1 MRRLS
6 SLVIFLTL
14 AYTVLAQ
21 SFTPFYAGELEPN
34 IPPRRFFYQH
44 TMEIYG
50 IADYTLLLHAKDNA
64 TFSGGVGLQYA
75 YFFHQC
81 VGIGV
86 GVQYM
91 PYRNI
96 YSSNGLTMRQT
107 FTENVDPLY
116 PNETFERVTRYDFR
130 EQSILHSVETPISI
144 YFVTP
149 DWHRVQF
156 RSALSFV
163 LGWNV
168 AEQYNLNG
176 TYTKSIYYPNAF
188 VNIDDLSDGSL
199 GSFPLGYNGDAD
211 SGRMTRLGRNCL
223 LGNHYSLAAEIGMGI
238 RLTSK
243 TWLDLSAWATY
254 GLTDT
259 RKQQNDLDY
268 ENFQTIFTTNQ
279 IAAIHNAA
287 VGIKLGLRFSLGRQ
301 RPAYELLWKKK
312 RLFGFDQQVQTNIS
326 TRQSLPSGAEVFSDG
341 TGQEEQSSLVTEL
354 HLTGTYV
361 DDGTSLS
368 IEIPTIAARVQH
380 ARIASDIIIMFELG
394 QTEPT
399 ATSKLLL
406 RMLADALHQNMPKQL
421 LVRGHTCNL
430 GKARTNLVLG
440 QKRADRVKELLA
452 EYGIP
457 AEIIVTS
464 SAGQSEPKV
473 PNTSEANRAL
483 NRRITMTYIY

>member
-1 MRRLS
+1 MKRLS
-6 SLVIFLTL
+6 SFVLFLIL
-14 AYTVLAQ
+14 AYSVLAQ
-21 SFTPFYAGELEPN
+21 PFTPFYAGELEPN

-44 TMEIYG
+44 TLEVYG

-64 TFSGGVGLQYA
+64 TFSGGVGLQYV

-81 VGIGV
+81 VGVGA

-96 YSSNGLTMRQT
+96 YSCNGLTIRQT

-116 PNETFERVTRYDFR
+116 PNETFERVTQYDFN

-144 YFVTP
+144 FFVSP

-156 RSALSFV
+156 RFALSFV

-168 AEQYNLNG
+168 AEQYRLNG
-176 TYTKSIYYPNAF
+176 TYTKSIYYPNAY
-188 VNIDDLSDGSL
+188 VNIDELNDGSL
-199 GSFPLGYNGDAD
+199 GAFPLGYSGTAD
-211 SGRMTRLGRNCL
+211 TNRLTRIGRNGL
-223 LGNHYSLAAEIGMGI
+223 LGNHYSLSAELGLGI
-238 RLTSK
+238 RLYSK

-259 RKQQNDLDY
+259 RKHQNDLNY
-268 ENFQTIFTTNQ
+268 ENFQTIFATNQ
-279 IAAIHNAA
+279 IAAVHNAA
-287 VGIKLGLRFSLGRQ
+287 VGVKLGIRFSLGRQ
-301 RPAYELLWKKK
+301 RPAYELLWEKNQ
-312 RLFGFDQQVQTNIS
+312 LLGFDQQVQTNIS
-326 TRQSLPSGAEVFSDG
+326 THQSLPSGTEVFSDG
-341 TGQEEQSSLVTEL
+341 MGQKSQSSLVTEL
-354 HLTGTYV
+354 QLTGTYV

-394 QTEPT
+394 QAEPT

-440 QKRADRVKELLA
+440 QKRADRVKALLA

-457 AEIIVTS
+457 ADIIVTS

-473 PNTSEANRAL
+473 PNTSEANRVQ

>member
-1 MRRLS
+1 MKRFSVFIL
-6 SLVIFLTL
+6 FLALT
-14 AYTVLAQ
+14 YSVFAQ
-21 SFTPFYAGELEPN
+21 IFTPFYAGELEPN

-44 TMEIYG
+44 TLEVYG

-64 TFSGGVGLQYA
+64 TFSGGLGVQYA
-75 YFFHQC
+75 HFFHQC
-81 VGIGV
+81 VGLGAGI
-86 GVQYM
+86 QYI
-91 PYRNI
+91 PYRNL
-96 YSSNGLTMRQT
+96 YSSNGLIVRQSY
-107 FTENVDPLY
+107 TENVDPLY
-116 PNETFERVTRYDFR
+116 QNEPFEYVVQYNFN
-130 EQSILHSVETPISI
+130 EQSLLHSVETPFSLF
-144 YFVTP
+144 FVTP

-163 LGWNV
+163 LGWNLV
-168 AEQYNLNG
+168 EQYSMTG
-176 TYTKSIYYPNAF
+176 TYTTSIYYPDAY
-188 VNIDDLSDGSL
+188 VHIDELHNGSL
-199 GSFPLGYNGDAD
+199 GVFPLEYSESTDTNHM
-211 SGRMTRLGRNCL
+211 SRIGRSCL
-223 LGNHYSLAAEIGMGI
+223 LGTHYSLAAELGLGI
-238 RLTSK
+238 RLTPK

-254 GLTDT
+254 GLNDT
-259 RKQQNDLDY
+259 RKQQSVLDY
-268 ENFQTIFTTNQ
+268 KNFQTIFATNQ
-279 IAAIHNAA
+279 RLAIHNAA
-287 VGIKLGLRFSLGRQ
+287 VGVKLGFRFSLGRQ
-301 RPAYELLWKKK
+301 RHDIKLLWKKE

-326 TRQSLPSGAEVFSDG
+326 IRQPLPSGAEIFSDG
-341 TGQEEQSSLVTEL
+341 IAESQSSLVTEF

-394 QTEPT
+394 HTEPT

-406 RMLADALHQNMPKQL
+406 RMLADALQQNIPKQI

-440 QKRADRVKELLA
+440 RKRAERVKALLV
-452 EYGIP
+452 EYGLP
-457 AEIIVTS
+457 ADIIVTS